1 MTQAQQPEAQ
11 RAVELQ
17 VDEIIELACEW
28 RSSWLDSNQ
37 SSDERGR
44 LYEKFT
50 SHLRTLLSGKCLLQ
64 IAEPAAEHID
74 DLAVGNL
81 AYRMKAKLAKQRENG
96 YGGWDTDCTQERLSE
111 LLRQHVDKGDP
122 VDVANFCAFLLA
134 RGEGIAAAPQAV
146 QPVAPQL
153 KANCYSDDN
162 GDYWRDCPDDC
173 DFVEGLKVGD
183 TYELQ
188 ASIRAW
194 SETFRVTK
202 APDETSDDY
211 EVELV
216 SSDAPAHPA
225 EGVPA
230 QAVQPS
236 DALIE
241 AVDAWFADNTGLG
254 GCSDKD
260 VAELAAIFA
269 TQPAA
274 QGLEADMF
282 WDSEDGE
289 RCGHDIESIIEDYS
303 DGAILKID
311 CAKSLPSITIRVI
324 QNAEGADY
332 EIVDA
337 ALAAQAKQGG
347 AA

>member
-194 SETFRVTK
+194 SE
-202 APDETSDDY
+202 
-211 EVELV
+211 
-216 SSDAPAHPA
+216 
-225 EGVPA
+225 
-230 QAVQPS
+230 
-236 DALIE
+236 
-241 AVDAWFADNTGLG
+241 
-254 GCSDKD
+254 
-260 VAELAAIFA
+260 
-269 TQPAA
+269 
-274 QGLEADMF
+274 
-282 WDSEDGE
+282 
-289 RCGHDIESIIEDYS
+289 
-303 DGAILKID
+303 
-311 CAKSLPSITIRVI
+311 
-324 QNAEGADY
+324 
-332 EIVDA
+332 
-337 ALAAQAKQGG
+337 
-347 AA
+347 

>member
-146 QPVAPQL
+146 QPAVHVAHRHKFTDGHRTL
-153 KANCYSDDN
+153 KQDVFSAIHDYSATKPEQDHDDSESWESWFEAAFDLL
-162 GDYWRDCPDDC
+162 GTRVGQIFEEHAERD
-173 DFVEGLKVGD
+173 
-183 TYELQ
+183 
-188 ASIRAW
+188 AA
-194 SETFRVTK
+194 
-202 APDETSDDY
+202 
-211 EVELV
+211 
-216 SSDAPAHPA
+216 APAHPA

-230 QAVQPS
+230 QVHSALADARAVLLSINRGDSQRIKVGDDVCYWQRDEWVQWAIKEVLPLVEA
-236 DALIE
+236 AL
-241 AVDAWFADNTGLG
+241 A
-254 GCSDKD
+254 
-260 VAELAAIFA
+260 A

-274 QGLEADMF
+274 QGMDADLTDEQIDEAFNQMP
-282 WDSEDGE
+282 
-289 RCGHDIESIIEDYS
+289 
-303 DGAILKID
+303 DGAAGFLKSWGYRQF
-311 CAKSLPSITIRVI
+311 ARAV
-324 QNAEGADY
+324 
-332 EIVDA
+332 
-337 ALAAQAKQGG
+337 LAAQAKQGG
-347 AA
+347 A